1 MENKIILLWLI
12 AVSIICILN
21 FISCKSQNKMSK
33 ETKENVQKFIKGK
46 YNIDMDEYIHSLDF
60 NSILDSHILSLL
72 GKFSNEDIVNKVT
85 DKLIL
90 LNDNFANIN
99 EHDKIKLKEYIR
111 DVLRNY
117 NNSYEEPLKNKDIN
131 KEFDELFE
139 SSPNSYS
146 VQSIDFNKEGTETID
161 KNRTNITNVLNNFY
175 KD

>member
-1 MENKIILLWLI
+1 MENKIIISWLI

-21 FISCKSQNKMSK
+21 FITCKSQIKTSK
-33 ETKENVQKFIKGK
+33 ETKDNLQKFIKGK
-46 YNIDMDEYIHSLDF
+46 YNIDIDEYMHSLDF
-60 NSILDSHILSLL
+60 NTILDSHILSLL

-90 LNDNFANIN
+90 LNDNFTNIN

-117 NNSYEEPLKNKDIN
+117 NNSYTEKIEFKPVEEVY
-131 KEFDELFE
+131 
-139 SSPNSYS
+139 NS
-146 VQSIDFNKEGTETID
+146 SIDFNKEETETID
-161 KNRTNITNVLNNFY
+161 KNKIDLTGTLNNFY